1 MTDYT
6 TYLVQL
12 VGVGVGG
19 GSRGDRL
26 HYIPCPA
33 GRAGRTAARR
43 RSGGAPRDTSPAGRR
58 RQTPLHPD
66 PLSAGRGDVMSQA
79 SYC

>member
-1 MTDYT
+1 MTDYTYLVQLVGVGVGVGAGVTDYT

-26 HYIPCPA
+26 HLPCPA
-33 GRAGRTAARR
+33 GR
-43 RSGGAPRDTSPAGRR
+43 
-58 RQTPLHPD
+58 
-66 PLSAGRGDVMSQA
+66 GRGEPG
-79 SYC
+79 

>member
-1 MTDYT
+1 MTDY

-26 HYIPCPA
+26 HLPCPTDRGRGGGGSRGDRLHYIPCP
-33 GRAGRTAARR
+33 T
-43 RSGGAPRDTSPAGRR
+43 
-58 RQTPLHPD
+58 
-66 PLSAGRGDVMSQA
+66 GRGRDGGWEPG
-79 SYC
+79 